1 MTERNSKGQF
11 KKGQSGNPGGRK
23 KDPVW
28 LVELAREFSEE
39 SLMYFVSVLRS
50 KSKNVTTTHK
60 LKAAELLLDR
70 GLGKPKQG
78 FDLEGAEGIQI
89 NVNVREKTRDGD

>member
-1 MTERNSKGQF
+1 MTKRNSKGQF
-11 KKGQSGNPGGRK
+11 QKGQSGNPGGRK

-39 SLMYFVSVLRS
+39 SLLYFASVLRS
-50 KSKNVTTTHK
+50 KSKKVTVTHK

-70 GLGKPKQG
+70 ALGKPKQG
-78 FDLEGAEGIQI
+78 LDLENADGIQI
-89 NVNVREKTRDGD
+89 NVNVREKKRDGD